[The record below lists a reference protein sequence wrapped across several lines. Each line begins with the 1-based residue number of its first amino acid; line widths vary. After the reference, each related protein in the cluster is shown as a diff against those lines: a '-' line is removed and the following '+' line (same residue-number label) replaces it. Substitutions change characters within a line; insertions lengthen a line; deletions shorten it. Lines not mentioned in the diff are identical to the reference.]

1 MRKES
6 APPSIDLSG
15 ESVHWDFRDA
25 MSYGDYLHL
34 ADLLGCQQPLTEEHD
49 EMLFITIHQASELW
63 IKLCLHEIGGAIR
76 QIRAGELGPAFKM
89 MARIARVQANLIQS
103 WEILS
108 TMTPFDYSSFRAALG
123 KSSGF
128 QSFQYRMLEFRLGNK
143 NPPTARVFDA
153 HPASAAAVAAALAE
167 PSIYDESLALLARRG
182 FPIPEDKLARDFSQP
197 YISDPRVT
205 DAWRLVY
212 RDVEKHW
219 DLYEL
224 AEKLVDVEYRFHLWR
239 YSHMKT
245 VERILGAKPGTGG
258 TSGVGYLKK
267 ALDLRFY
274 PELWDV
280 RTEIRTSQFG
290 PAPRQSGGGGSA
302 SQHIRVLNGGYHS
315 IT

>member
-1 MRKES
+1 MQK
-6 APPSIDLSG
+6 APPSVDLSQ
-15 ESVHWDFRDA
+15 ESVHWDFRET

-34 ADLLGCQQPLTEEHD
+34 ADLLACQRPLTGEHD
-49 EMLFITIHQASELW
+49 EMLFIVIHQASELW
-63 IKLCLHEIGGAIR
+63 IKLCLHEVGRAIL

-123 KSSGF
+123 KASGF
-128 QSFQYRMLEFRLGNK
+128 QSYQYRMLEFRLGNK
-143 NPPTARVFDA
+143 NRPAARVFEA
-153 HPASAAAVAAALAE
+153 SPAIAAAVEAALTE
-167 PSIYDESLALLARRG
+167 PSIYDESLALLSRRG
-182 FPIPEDKLARDFSQP
+182 FAIPEDKLVRDFSQA
-197 YISDPRVT
+197 YVADPRVT
-205 DAWRLVY
+205 DAWRQVY
-212 RDVEKHW
+212 RDVDKHW

-258 TSGVGYLKK
+258 TSGVSYLKK
-267 ALDLRFY
+267 ALDLTFY

-280 RTEIRTSQFG
+280 RTDI
-290 PAPRQSGGGGSA
+290 
-302 SQHIRVLNGGYHS
+302 
-315 IT
+315 

>member
-1 MRKES
+1 MQKGKP
-6 APPSIDLSG
+6 PPSVDFSG
-15 ESVHWDFRDA
+15 EAVHWDFRQA
-25 MSYGDYLHL
+25 MSYGDYLRL
-34 ADLLGCQQPLTEEHD
+34 DDLLACQRPVTREHD
-49 EMLFITIHQASELW
+49 ETLFIVIHQASELW
-63 IKLCLHEIGGAIR
+63 IKLCLHEISGAIR

-89 MARIARVQANLIQS
+89 MARVARVQANLIQS

-123 KSSGF
+123 KASGF

-143 NPPTARVFDA
+143 NRQAVRVFES
-153 HPASAAAVAAALAE
+153 HPALAAEVASALTE

-182 FPIPEDKLARDFSQP
+182 FPIPEDKLTRDFSDAYVP
-197 YISDPRVT
+197 DARVT

-212 RDVEKHW
+212 SDVEKHW

-258 TSGVGYLKK
+258 TSGVSYLKK

-280 RTEIRTSQFG
+280 RTEI
-290 PAPRQSGGGGSA
+290 
-302 SQHIRVLNGGYHS
+302 
-315 IT
+315 